1 MKYDEFMAKVRN
13 RGEYADR
20 EEAEQATEAVLQ
32 VLGERLT
39 PGEAEDLASQ
49 LPGPL
54 GEVLERARGETTE
67 NFGVTEFQRR
77 VTERATPAR
86 ARGGTGAASAVLSTV
101 GEAVSGGELNQVI
114 SQLPSGYAALF
125 GKPELT

>member
-20 EEAEQATEAVLQ
+20 KEAEQATEAVLQ

-54 GEVLERARGETTE
+54 GGVLERARGETTE
-67 NFGVTEFQRR
+67 SFGVTEFQRR
-77 VTERATPAR
+77 VAERASPAR
-86 ARGGTGAASAVLSTV
+86 GDGAGAASAVLSTV
-101 GEAVSGGELNQVI
+101 GEAVSGGELNQII

>member
-1 MKYDEFMAKVRN
+1 MKYQAFMAKVRD

-20 EEAEQATEAVLQ
+20 TEAWQATEAVLH

-39 PGEAEDLASQ
+39 PREADDLAAQ
-49 LPGPL
+49 LPGRL
-54 GEVLERARGETTE
+54 GDVLEDARGDTTE
-67 NFGVTEFQRR
+67 AFGVTEFQRR
-77 VTERATPAR
+77 VTERAAPGR
-86 ARGGTGAASAVLSTV
+86 ARGGAEDANAVLCTV
-101 GEAVSGGELNQVI
+101 GEAVSGGELNKII

>member
-1 MKYDEFMAKVRN
+1 MKYQAFMARVRD

-20 EEAEQATEAVLQ
+20 KEAAQATEAVLR

-39 PGEAEDLASQ
+39 PHEADDLASQ
-49 LPGPL
+49 LPGRL
-54 GEVLERARGETTE
+54 GEVLQGARGDTHEA
-67 NFGVTEFQRR
+67 FGVTEFQRR
-77 VTERATPAR
+77 VTERAAPVR
-86 ARGGTGAASAVLSTV
+86 ARGGAQDAHAVLSTV
-101 GEAVSGGELNQVI
+101 GEAVSGGELNQLI